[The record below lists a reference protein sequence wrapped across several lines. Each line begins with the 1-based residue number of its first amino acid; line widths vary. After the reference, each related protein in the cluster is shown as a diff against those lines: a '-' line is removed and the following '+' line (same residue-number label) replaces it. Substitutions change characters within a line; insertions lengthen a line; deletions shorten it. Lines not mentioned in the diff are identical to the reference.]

1 MFIGSNLRK
10 ISFVK
15 STGRATC
22 GSVAVPPKAF
32 ICHRWKRWHAVVPSF
47 QPPSGGPLI

>member
-1 MFIGSNLRK
+1 MFIGSNLRR

-22 GSVAVPPKAF
+22 GRGSNAEVSS
-32 ICHRWKRWHAVVPSF
+32 ICRRWKRWHAVVPSF
-47 QPPSGGPLI
+47 QPPSGGPSI